1 MHPQERNTPYIPRY
15 RTELQFAKRISIAR
29 WSGHYGLL
37 ALWGGIALDVF
48 GVAVGGDA
56 IIVNTNSQLQLAGL
70 GALLVGVLA
79 IGTGVCLLITS
90 FTLHVISSL
99 QAVKIKRAFPQNPLP
114 GKFLHAEL
122 IRWLHRIDLVL
133 TVAATI
139 AVTLATLGIGAA
151 VTIPSGIGLGFLG
164 WIIATI
170 WGLGANRLVYKEVA
184 RQRKLTKLLPTDA
197 RLVRS
202 R

>member
-1 MHPQERNTPYIPRY
+1 MHPQERHTAYIPRY
-15 RTELQFAKRISIAR
+15 RTELQFAKRISVAR
-29 WSGHYGLL
+29 WSGHYGLI

-48 GVAVGGDA
+48 GVAVGGNA
-56 IIVNTNSQLQLAGL
+56 IVDMNSQLQLAGL
-70 GALLVGVLA
+70 GALFVGTLA
-79 IGTGVCLLITS
+79 IGTGVCLLMTS
-90 FTLHVISSL
+90 FSLHVITSL

-114 GKFLHAEL
+114 AKFLHAEL

-133 TVAATI
+133 TIAATI
-139 AVTLATLGIGAA
+139 AVTFATLGIGTA

-164 WIIATI
+164 WIVATI

-184 RQRKLTKLLPTDA
+184 RQRKLTKLVSADH
-197 RLVRS
+197 RLARS

>member
-1 MHPQERNTPYIPRY
+1 
-15 RTELQFAKRISIAR
+15 
-29 WSGHYGLL
+29 
-37 ALWGGIALDVF
+37 LWGGIALDVF
-48 GVAVGGDA
+48 GVAVGGGA
-56 IIVNTNSQLQLAGL
+56 IVDMNSQLQLAGL
-70 GALLVGVLA
+70 GALFTGTLA
-79 IGTGVCLLITS
+79 IGIALCLLITS
-90 FTLHVISSL
+90 FSLHVISSL

-114 GKFLHAEL
+114 AKFLHAEF

-139 AVTLATLGIGAA
+139 AVTLATFGIGAA

-164 WIIATI
+164 WIVATI
-170 WGLGANRLVYKEVA
+170 WGLSANRLVYKEVA
-184 RQRKLTKLLPTDA
+184 RQRRLMKPVLADP